1 MYAGAIVES
10 SMRNPVMIVALVV
23 LSACSSFDGTY
34 TGQCTIVMNGADNVF
49 DVEVEL
55 TQSAS
60 GGLDGE
66 GSVVNSL
73 NEISEGDI
81 DGKWDGD
88 DVNFDIEFE
97 PNAVMDGAMKFSGI
111 VDGDEIDGQ
120 CEWNRFLEGSFDL
133 KRED

>member
-1 MYAGAIVES
+1 MYAGPIVEL
-10 SMRNPVMIVALVV
+10 SMRNLVMTVALGV
-23 LSACSSFDGTY
+23 LSACSSIDGTY

-60 GGLDGE
+60 GSLDGE

-97 PNAVMDGAMKFSGI
+97 PNAVMDGAMEFSGI

-120 CEWNRFLEGSFDL
+120 CEWNGFSDGSFDL
-133 KRED
+133 ERED

>member
-1 MYAGAIVES
+1 MEL
-10 SMRNPVMIVALVV
+10 SMRSIVMTVAVGV
-23 LSACSSFDGTY
+23 LSACSSIDGTY

-66 GSVVNSL
+66 GSVVNSSD
-73 NEISEGDI
+73 EISEGDI
-81 DGKWDGD
+81 DGTGEGD
-88 DVNFDIEFE
+88 NVFFDIEFE
-97 PNAVMDGAMKFSGI
+97 PNAVMAGAMSFAGI
-111 VDGDEIDGQ
+111 ADGDEIDGQ
-120 CEWNRFLEGSFDL
+120 CSWSDFSDGSFDL